1 MKNLLRDAVEKKKQ
15 YLMNKLIIL
24 GAYKKDDKHLF
35 ELTLN
40 ELEEEYRYFKKNKK
54 RIIGVP

>member
-1 MKNLLRDAVEKKKQ
+1 MKNLLRDAVEKKKR
-15 YLMNKLIIL
+15 YLINKLITL

-40 ELEEEYRYFKKNKK
+40 ELEEEYSSFRKIK
-54 RIIGVP
+54 

>member
-1 MKNLLRDAVEKKKQ
+1 MKNLLRDAVEMKKH
-15 YLMNKLIIL
+15 YLMKKLITL

-40 ELEEEYRYFKKNKK
+40 ELEEEYRSLRKIK
-54 RIIGVP
+54 